1 MMKGTMTRT
10 KGLSSAAPE
19 RKEGERSEPDWSEGA
34 AACAP
39 DPPEGPCAPVRLAEA
54 PNPEV
59 VEKPVRRRFTAEYK
73 RAILKEADRCSAGE
87 IGALLRREGLYSSPL
102 TSWRRHR
109 DLGELEALSPKKRGR
124 KAKPL
129 SPLAKENER
138 LQQRVHTPIPRWEPN
153 RRCKSMET
161 FQISKIAPS
170 PAKGLGAFEL
180 KAKNAP
186 RVG

>member
-87 IGALLRREGLYSSPL
+87 IGALLRREGLYSSHL
-102 TSWRRHR
+102 TSWRRQR

-124 KAKPL
+124 KAKPIARWPRRTNASNGGCIPWSGGWPRPSSSSMFKKKL
-129 SPLAKENER
+129 LGSWRSP
-138 LQQRVHTPIPRWEPN
+138 
-153 RRCKSMET
+153 
-161 FQISKIAPS
+161 
-170 PAKGLGAFEL
+170 
-180 KAKNAP
+180 
-186 RVG
+186 